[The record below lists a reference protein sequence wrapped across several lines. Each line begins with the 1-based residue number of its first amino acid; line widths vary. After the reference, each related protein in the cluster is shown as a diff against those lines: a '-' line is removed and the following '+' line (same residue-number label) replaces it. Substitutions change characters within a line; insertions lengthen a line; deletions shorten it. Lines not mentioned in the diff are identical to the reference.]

1 MKSLKRGKNLI
12 TIMILLFIAGIIA
25 LIVKIQLEASFYISN
40 SGSRDLGFVYD
51 CNGEVL
57 FDDNAKE
64 GDYPDGHFKDVGNL
78 IGDASSQMTNTL
90 VVNNLELLSNYSFTK
105 GITQKGGKAAIYT
118 TLDHKAN
125 EAVYS
130 AFGDKDGCAIAYNY
144 KTGEILVCVS
154 RPNVDP
160 LKGYTDLED
169 GSLLCKAFYKTVPGS
184 TQKISTL
191 IAAAETMGQKTLDSK
206 EFSCSGSYTNQSGGK
221 INCHKHSGHGT
232 QNISEAFSNSCNP
245 YYAQLVEDND
255 WRLSDIMDIYK
266 NLGFSVNGSKGSVCE
281 INGINVQTASTELT
295 DKYDFDTQWGCI
307 GQGTSMVSPCQMMMW
322 QSAIANE
329 TGKST
334 MPYLIDY
341 VTNVNGRVTET
352 AETEYSDRLF
362 SGSTAKYVKEIMLE
376 NGRNYSG
383 SIPGYTIG
391 VKSGTAQVKDGKEEN
406 SLLTGFV
413 DDENFPVA
421 FAVLIEDRKDYDVT
435 TDKIVHTILSNLD

>member
-1 MKSLKRGKNLI
+1 
-12 TIMILLFIAGIIA
+12 
-25 LIVKIQLEASFYISN
+25 
-40 SGSRDLGFVYD
+40 
-51 CNGEVL
+51 
-57 FDDNAKE
+57 
-64 GDYPDGHFKDVGNL
+64 
-78 IGDASSQMTNTL
+78 
-90 VVNNLELLSNYSFTK
+90 
-105 GITQKGGKAAIYT
+105 
-118 TLDHKAN
+118 
-125 EAVYS
+125 
-130 AFGDKDGCAIAYNY
+130 
-144 KTGEILVCVS
+144 
-154 RPNVDP
+154 
-160 LKGYTDLED
+160 
-169 GSLLCKAFYKTVPGS
+169 
-184 TQKISTL
+184 
-191 IAAAETMGQKTLDSK
+191 
-206 EFSCSGSYTNQSGGK
+206 
-221 INCHKHSGHGT
+221 
-232 QNISEAFSNSCNP
+232 
-245 YYAQLVEDND
+245 
-255 WRLSDIMDIYK
+255 MDIYK